1 METRAHH
8 VLIGLF
14 TLIVALL
21 VVLFALWAAKFSA
34 NKGFNEYNVVFNEAV
49 TGLSNGSIVLYNGIN
64 VGSVRQL
71 SLDKNDPNKVIV
83 RIRVGDQ
90 TPVKV
95 DTEAKLAIV
104 GLTGVTQI
112 QLSGGS
118 VGSPRLQ
125 PKAGENIAVI
135 IAKESALT
143 KLLSST
149 EDIAT
154 TTADVLFR
162 LNRMLNDDNLR
173 HIAQTLDNLD
183 AITSS
188 VSGERQSI
196 ASLIGN
202 LHDSSKQ
209 LQRTLHTTDRAMSG
223 IDQELVSK
231 LPGLVDKLDRT
242 LAQLDSFSRN
252 ANGVLADNKDAL
264 DALGNQGLS
273 QIGPTLSELRSL
285 LRDLDRLSNR
295 IGNNP
300 AGFMLGRDQPKEFKP

>member
-1 METRAHH
+1 METRANH

-21 VVLFALWAAKFSA
+21 AVLFALWASKYSA
-34 NKGFNEYNVVFNEAV
+34 NKGFNEYNVVFNESV
-49 TGLSNGSIVLYNGIN
+49 IGLSNGSIVMYNGIN
-64 VGSVRQL
+64 VGAVRQL
-71 SLDKNDPNKVIV
+71 SLDKNDPNKVIAL
-83 RIRVGDQ
+83 IRVGAQ

-118 VGSPRLQ
+118 ATSPRLH
-125 PKAGENIAVI
+125 PKPGESIAVI
-135 IAKESALT
+135 IAKQSALN

-149 EDIAT
+149 EGIAT
-154 TTADVLFR
+154 TTADVLLR
-162 LNRMLNDDNLR
+162 LDRMLSDENIN
-173 HIAQTLDNLD
+173 HINQTLSNLD
-183 AITSS
+183 AVTSG

-196 ASLIGN
+196 VALIGN
-202 LHDSSKQ
+202 LHESSEQ
-209 LQRTLHTTDRAMSG
+209 LKRTLDSTDRAMSG
-223 IDQELVSK
+223 IDKELVSK

-242 LAQLDSFSRN
+242 LAQLDSLSSN
-252 ANGVLADNKDAL
+252 ANGVLANNKDAL
-264 DALGNQGLS
+264 NALGNQGLS

-285 LRDLDRLSNR
+285 LRDLNRLSNR

-300 AGFMLGRDQPKEFKP
+300 AGFVLGHDQPKEFKP